1 VSRSRKSKSVSRP
14 SALKHG
20 AFSSS
25 AFFPWESRADFEAL
39 HLELIDEW
47 DPCGAFEEEA
57 VFTIASCMWKKRRIR
72 EKRQLE
78 VIAHLQTPDPQS
90 SKQPTPFFESKIEQL
105 KFMLSNKSTP
115 ASHGLNSDEATL
127 LKLSNSFYG
136 DLSEFSLKLT
146 FQFGNKFT
154 EHLKGAVPRE
164 NYPEF
169 IDYVRAL
176 KTEIDEVLL
185 PRVRNERPS
194 DDFIA
199 TKTASEFLTPERILE
214 DLALEERLDAT
225 MDKAI
230 RRLAQAKALKQL
242 SGLSRR
248 RRDKPATLQIERDK
262 ATPLQIDSEKDDTR
276 NDGK

>member
-1 VSRSRKSKSVSRP
+1 MSRSLKSKRYNRP

-25 AFFPWESRADFEAL
+25 AFFPWEDRAEFEAL

-47 DPCGAFEEEA
+47 DPNGAFEAEA

-78 VIAHLQTPDPQS
+78 VLTHLRTPDPQS
-90 SKQPTPFFESKIEQL
+90 SKEPTPFFESGIEQL
-105 KFMLSNKSTP
+105 KFTLSNKSTAVAP
-115 ASHGLNSDEATL
+115 PSRQLDSDEAVL

-146 FQFGNKFT
+146 FLFRNKFT
-154 EHLKGAVPRE
+154 EHLKEAVPRE
-164 NYPEF
+164 KYPEF

-176 KTEIDEVLL
+176 KTEIDDVLL
-185 PRVRNERPS
+185 PRVRKERPS
-194 DDFIA
+194 DDYIA
-199 TKTASEFLTPERILE
+199 AKTASEFLTEERILE

-230 RRLAQAKALKQL
+230 RRLAQAKALKQI
-242 SGLSRR
+242 SGLNGRR
-248 RRDKPATLQIERDK
+248 RNRPAV
-262 ATPLQIDSEKDDTR
+262 LQIDVEKDDTR
-276 NDGK
+276 NNST